1 MVNLFIFNN
10 RTTDTGSIGEA
21 EERIFSFS
29 CTEDG
34 FSECCAVDIIF
45 YCDRNMETLLKDFLK
60 LCTCVIRDVAVGI
73 NDIPFF
79 RVDLTG
85 GADAD
90 GIKWEGLLCESADGF
105 EDVRAAF
112 ISFSRT
118 FTGFHKV
125 SVLTDSIFDCGS
137 ADVKN

>member
-1 MVNLFIFNN
+1 
-10 RTTDTGSIGEA
+10 
-21 EERIFSFS
+21 
-29 CTEDG
+29 
-34 FSECCAVDIIF
+34 
-45 YCDRNMETLLKDFLK
+45 METLLKDFLK

-90 GIKWEGLLCESADGF
+90 GIKWEGLLYESADGF